1 VQIEFRGSPAPTLG
15 VEMELSLVDRET
27 LGLRSCASDLL
38 AELGEPHGGVHPT
51 AKHELFESIIEVIT
65 GVCSTVAEARADL
78 TATIAEV
85 GDTADRHGLDLISCG
100 THPFSHWRDL
110 VVSPDPRYHELIS
123 SIGWPA
129 RRLAICGV
137 HFHVGVP
144 DGGQAAALVNSLAF
158 HLPVF
163 LALSASSPYWHGS
176 DTGMA
181 SCRTKVFE
189 GLPTAGLPPNLDD
202 WSDFERFMT
211 SLLNAKVIST
221 VRDVWWDVR
230 PHPDFGTVELR
241 MCDGIPSLDETMA
254 IAALAQCLVVD
265 LAARLDADEPLP
277 VAREWVLRQN
287 KWLAARH
294 GMDTSFLV
302 DDRGSRID
310 ARELISATAS
320 ALEPTAAALGC
331 SDELA
336 HVAVMLEHG
345 PSATRQRALVHAG
358 GDHRDVVASLI
369 EELRPRVAAT

>member
-27 LGLRSCASDLL
+27 LGLRSRASELL

-85 GDTADRHGLDLISCG
+85 GEAAGRHDLELISCG

-110 VVSPDPRYHELIS
+110 VVSPDPRYHRLID

-137 HFHVGVP
+137 HVHVGVP
-144 DGGQAAALVNSLAF
+144 DGEYAAALVNSLAF
-158 HLPVF
+158 HLPMF
-163 LALSASSPYWHGS
+163 LALSSSSPYWHGS

-211 SLLNAKVIST
+211 SLVNADVLST

-265 LAARLDADEPLP
+265 LGARMDAGDPLP

-287 KWLAARH
+287 KWLAARY
-294 GMDTSFLV
+294 GLDTSFLV
-302 DDRGSRID
+302 DNRGSRID
-310 ARELISATAS
+310 ARELVSATA
-320 ALEPTAAALGC
+320 AGLEPTAAALGC

-336 HVAVMLEHG
+336 YVQVMVARG
-345 PSATRQRALVHAG
+345 PSSTRQRALVGAG
-358 GDHRDVVASLI
+358 GSHRDVVAALI
-369 EELRPRVAAT
+369 EELRPKVPAT

>member
-1 VQIEFRGSPAPTLG
+1 
-15 VEMELSLVDRET
+15 MELSIVDRET
-27 LGLRSCASDLL
+27 LGLRSAASGLL
-38 AELGEPHGGVHPT
+38 AELGAPHGGVHPT

-65 GVCSTVAEARADL
+65 GVCSTVEEARADL
-78 TATIAEV
+78 SATIAEV
-85 GDTADRHGLDLISCG
+85 GDTAGRHGLDLISCG

-110 VVSPDPRYHELIS
+110 EVSPDPRYHELIR

-137 HFHVGVP
+137 HVHVGVP
-144 DGGQAAALVNSLAF
+144 NGERAAALVNSLAF

-163 LALSASSPYWHGS
+163 LALSSSSPYWHGS

-211 SLLNAKVIST
+211 SLMNANVIST

-265 LAARLDADEPLP
+265 LAARLDAEQPVP

-294 GMDTSFLV
+294 GLDTSFLV
-302 DDRGSRID
+302 DNRGSRID
-310 ARELISATAS
+310 ARELVAATTA
-320 ALEPTAAALGC
+320 ALRPTAEALGC
-331 SDELA
+331 ADELA
-336 HVAVMLEHG
+336 YVDVILERG
-345 PSATRQRALVHAG
+345 PSSTRQRALVGAG
-358 GDHRDVVASLI
+358 GDHRDVVAALI
-369 EELRPRVAAT
+369 DELRPKVPAT

>member
-27 LGLRSCASDLL
+27 LGLRSSASELL
-38 AELGEPHGGVHPT
+38 AELGAPHGGVHPT

-65 GVCSTVAEARADL
+65 GVCSTVGEARADL
-78 TATIAEV
+78 SATIAEV
-85 GDTADRHGLDLISCG
+85 GEVADRHHLDLISCG

-110 VVSPDPRYHELIS
+110 VVSPDPRYHELVR

-137 HFHVGVP
+137 HVHVGVP
-144 DGGQAAALVNSLAF
+144 DGARAAALVNSLAF
-158 HLPVF
+158 HLPIF

-181 SCRTKVFE
+181 SCRTKIFE

-211 SLLNAKVIST
+211 SLINARVIST

-241 MCDGIPSLDETMA
+241 MCDGIPTLDETMA

-265 LAARLDADEPLP
+265 LAARRDAGEPLP

-294 GMDTSFLV
+294 GLDTSFLV

-310 ARELISATAS
+310 ARELVAG
-320 ALEPTAAALGC
+320 TAASLMPMAESLGC
-331 SDELA
+331 ADELA
-336 HVAVMLEHG
+336 HVTVMLDQG
-345 PSATRQRALVHAG
+345 PSYVRQRALVSAG
-358 GDHRDVVASLI
+358 GSHRDVVAALV
-369 EELRPRVAAT
+369 EELRPKVPAT

>member
-27 LGLRSCASDLL
+27 LGLRSCASELL

-85 GDTADRHGLDLISCG
+85 GEAAGRHDLDLISCG

-110 VVSPDPRYHELIS
+110 VVSPDPRYHELIR

-265 LAARLDADEPLP
+265 LAARLEAGEPLP

-310 ARELISATAS
+310 ARELISATAA

-336 HVAVMLEHG
+336 HVGVMLERG
-345 PSATRQRALVHAG
+345 PSATRQRALVNAG